1 MIYEVNNKKFK
12 DGLRKHKGSIVPIKN
27 NPNKA
32 FIAKLKKQIL
42 SNDDSS
48 SAVDSES
55 DDTDAFSEELMK
67 ELEAKFDELF
77 ADLDDDDD

>member
-1 MIYEVNNKKFK
+1 MNNKKFK

-42 SNDDSS
+42 SDYSS
-48 SAVDSES
+48 SNTENVDSNN
-55 DDTDAFSEELMK
+55 
-67 ELEAKFDELF
+67 FDKLF
-77 ADLDDDDD
+77 ADLDDYD